1 MNSNSNITDS
11 AFIADLTI
19 RSPVSGRCDNDLT
32 AEVEAKHKLSGGGRW
47 VKAIYSKEHLAE
59 VRTIIYRIRE
69 NFIRYSL
76 PWRAGQS
83 IITSTA
89 YPKFIA
95 DHNRLVNEAE
105 KAFDKLRDQFD
116 AILSDAAQRLNG
128 TFDRRDYPATAEA
141 FRSQFG
147 VELELDPLPS
157 PDRLPNDLRE
167 KAEFALGKRIRAA
180 RSALLERLSEALRGV
195 AEVLADRKKIFRNST
210 IEAARQALADADA
223 LNVGND
229 PDIARAVSNARQ
241 SLDQFLAEGKED
253 ELRHEPQVRV
263 TAASEALK
271 AVNAFEQIAAS
282 IAASK

>member
-11 AFIADLTI
+11 AFIADLTV

-47 VKAIYSKEHLAE
+47 VKAIYSKQHLSE

-76 PWRAGQS
+76 PWRVGQS

-89 YPKFIA
+89 YPRFIA

-128 TFDRRDYPATAEA
+128 TFDRSDYPDSADQ

-157 PDRLPNDLRE
+157 PDRLPDDLRD

-210 IEAARQALADADA
+210 IEAARQSLADADA

-229 PDIARAVSNARQ
+229 PEIARAVSNARQ
-241 SLDQFLAEGKED
+241 SLDSFLAEGKED

-282 IAASK
+282 IAAGK